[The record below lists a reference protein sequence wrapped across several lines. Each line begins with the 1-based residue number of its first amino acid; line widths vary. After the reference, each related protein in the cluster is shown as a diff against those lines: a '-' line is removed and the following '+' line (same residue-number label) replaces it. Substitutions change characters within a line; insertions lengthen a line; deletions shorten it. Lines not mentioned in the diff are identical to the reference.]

1 MPQLHV
7 ISARPVTVSVTGKV
21 RPRKRNAADPLQQAI
36 DKTPA
41 GPLLDALDFGKKKR
55 KKTAAK
61 KRRKAKAKRTR
72 RRNPWGFKGF
82 RLGVSGRY
90 SDASDAW
97 NAQSGTPKTY
107 TRTGKVSGRGVKAK
121 EYFFEGFSRGVAIR
135 SAREAARDKLK
146 AKNRKSAKKTTKR
159 KPVKAKSN
167 RHKAKRKR

>member
-72 RRNPWGFKGF
+72 RRNPSGWVGGP
-82 RLGVSGRY
+82 RVSVSVFLAGIRMHPMPGMLK
-90 SDASDAW
+90 AA
-97 NAQSGTPKTY
+97 NLKPTLAQAKFP
-107 TRTGKVSGRGVKAK
+107 AK
-121 EYFFEGFSRGVAIR
+121 E
-135 SAREAARDKLK
+135 
-146 AKNRKSAKKTTKR
+146 
-159 KPVKAKSN
+159 
-167 RHKAKRKR
+167 

>member
-72 RRNPWGFKGF
+72 AESFRAVLKGF

-90 SDASDAW
+90 SDSSDAW

-107 TRTGKVSGRGVKAK
+107 TPTGKVSGRGVKAK
-121 EYFFEGFSRGVAIR
+121 EYFFEGFSRGV
-135 SAREAARDKLK
+135 EARDKLK
-146 AKNRKSAKKTTKR
+146 AKNRKSAKKTPKR

>member
-61 KRRKAKAKRTR
+61 KRRKAKAKRN
-72 RRNPWGFKGF
+72 RRNPSGLGWRSKGF
-82 RLGVSGRY
+82 RVGLSGRY
-90 SDASDAW
+90 SESSDAW
-97 NAQSGTPKTY
+97 NAQSGKPATY
-107 TRTGKVSGRGVKAK
+107 TPTGAVSGKGVEAK
-121 EYFFEGFSRGVAIR
+121 EYFLEGFWRGV
-135 SAREAARDKLK
+135 EARDKLK
-146 AKNRKSAKKTTKR
+146 AKNRKSAKKTPKR